1 MTKDITMTDMKENEL
16 NEKTV
21 PEAVVAYL
29 KQNRITQASAA
40 RMLGITHQSVYL
52 QLQKPLM
59 SKCIAWKW
67 NKTFGMDMDFLMT
80 GQGSLFSN
88 PQKGT
93 AGARK
98 DSIKKAV
105 IAEFTPM
112 TRLVIEIPEGESL
125 DQWLGKKENLR
136 KVSRMARAK
145 MAAAIGDYLCIDNLD
160 VKEDIDFPAGDD
172 EKPSNDPYV

>member
-1 MTKDITMTDMKENEL
+1 MKAK

-21 PEAVVAYL
+21 PEAVAAYL
-29 KQNRITQASAA
+29 KQNRISQACAA
-40 RMLGITHQSVYL
+40 RMLGITPQAVSL
-52 QLQKPLM
+52 QLQNPLM
-59 SKCIAWKW
+59 SKCSARRW

-80 GQGSLFSN
+80 GQGSLFSR
-88 PQKGT
+88 PQK
-93 AGARK
+93 
-98 DSIKKAV
+98 IKKAV

-125 DQWLGKKENLR
+125 EQWLKKEENLR

-172 EKPSNDPYV
+172 EKTSNDPDI